1 MRMVQVIRGGKGILA
16 ARLLGRRLPL
26 AVWIDVTNR
35 CPADCAY
42 CDLSRSGKRD
52 MPIEGL
58 LRIVDE
64 LAAMG
69 CVRLHLT
76 GGDPLMRDDIGE
88 IIGRGREKG
97 LLVTL
102 SVREHLVRRRIEA
115 LEKADMVFLSFE
127 GPREVHEELKGKG
140 SFPLLMDA
148 LAALKERGIPT
159 LTTTTLT
166 RRNRESIPFILDTA
180 RRYGF
185 VANFQ
190 CLHYPLG
197 SEDGGGFRD
206 AHPLADLLLD
216 EDEHRRVG
224 RELIALRRSGAPIAD
239 SEACLRYIWLEWE
252 DHRRIFLPSL
262 PAGGARCRAGRLFCQ
277 VDVEGVVYP
286 CGSTFERA
294 RKALYKNALEVGV
307 REAFLSLPESP
318 CRACVQACHVEL
330 NQLFSMN
337 PATIVHWCRQ
347 LLGGRR

>member
-1 MRMVQVIRGGKGILA
+1 MRISQAIRAGKGVLA

-42 CDLSRSGKRD
+42 CDIWKSGKRD
-52 MPIEGL
+52 MPLDGL
-58 LRIVDE
+58 LRIIDE
-64 LAAMG
+64 LADMG

-102 SVREHLVRRRIEA
+102 SVREHLVQRRLEA
-115 LEKADMVFLSFE
+115 LERADMVFLSFE
-127 GPREVHEELKGKG
+127 GPREVHEGLKGKG

-148 LAALKERGIPT
+148 LDALRERGIAA

-166 RRNRESIPFILDTA
+166 RRNRDSIPFIVETA
-180 RRYGF
+180 RRHGF

-197 SEDGGGFRD
+197 SEDGGGFRAD
-206 AHPLADLLLD
+206 HQLADLLLD
-216 EDEHRRVG
+216 EEEHRRVG
-224 RELIALRRSGAPIAD
+224 RELIALRRAGAPIAD

-252 DHRRIFLPSL
+252 DHRKVFLPSL
-262 PAGGARCRAGRLFCQ
+262 PRGGARCRAGSLFCQ
-277 VDVEGVVYP
+277 IDVEGIVYP

-294 RKALYKNALEVGV
+294 RKSLYKNALDVGM

-318 CRACVQACHVEL
+318 CKACVQACHVEL
-330 NQLFSMN
+330 NLLFSMR
-337 PATIVHWCRQ
+337 PGTVAHWGRQ